1 MAEMLLINP
10 RRRTTRRKTAA
21 KRRTHARVRKNPMT
35 MVAHTRKRRHTTRK
49 HNPMHMMRRH
59 VTRRRNP
66 IGTGMASTYLRDV
79 REALM
84 AGAGAVV
91 FDIVHG
97 QIKRFLP
104 TSLQVTPG
112 SIGAGDAVRAVITV
126 VVGQALN
133 GVTRGFSKKAAMAS
147 LTVQAHD
154 LLKGFVPASLPLGYM
169 SPAMVA
175 QGTNRVGP
183 IRGTTGMNAYMRPGP
198 TPLLSAYTSGTPL
211 LNGAAQ
217 RREGVSTYY

>member
-10 RRRTTRRKTAA
+10 QRRKSRRKTAA
-21 KRRTHARVRKNPMT
+21 KRRTTARVRKNPMT
-35 MVAHTRKRRHTTRK
+35 MTNVRRRVKRR
-49 HNPMHMMRRH
+49 NPMHMMRRA
-59 VTRRRNP
+59 VMRRNP
-66 IGTGMASTYLRDV
+66 IGTGMASSYLRDV

-133 GVTRGFSKKAAMAS
+133 KVTRGFSKKAAMAS

-198 TPLLSAYTSGTPL
+198 TPLLSAYTTGTPL
-211 LNGAAQ
+211 LNGSAA
-217 RREGVSTYY
+217 RREGVTTYY

>member
-10 RRRTTRRKTAA
+10 RRRTSRRKTAA
-21 KRRTHARVRKNPMT
+21 KRRTTKRVRKNPMMMAT
-35 MVAHTRKRRHTTRK
+35 TVRRRVKRR
-49 HNPMHMMRRH
+49 NPMHMMRRS
-59 VTRRRNP
+59 VMRRNP
-66 IGTGMASTYLRDV
+66 IGTGMASSYLRDV

-133 GVTRGFSKKAAMAS
+133 KVTRGFSKKAAMAS

-198 TPLLSAYTSGTPL
+198 TPLLSAYTTGTPL
-211 LNGAAQ
+211 LNGSVQ

>member
-10 RRRTTRRKTAA
+10 QRRKTRRKTA
-21 KRRTHARVRKNPMT
+21 KRRTTARVRKNPMT
-35 MVAHTRKRRHTTRK
+35 MTTVRRRVKRR
-49 HNPMHMMRRH
+49 NPMHMMRRA
-59 VTRRRNP
+59 VMRRNP

-133 GVTRGFSKKAAMAS
+133 KVTRGFSKKAAMAS

-211 LNGAAQ
+211 LNGSAA
-217 RREGVSTYY
+217 RREGVTTYY

>member
-1 MAEMLLINP
+1 MLLINP
-10 RRRTTRRKTAA
+10 QRRKTRRKTAA
-21 KRRTHARVRKNPMT
+21 KRRTTARVRKNPMT
-35 MVAHTRKRRHTTRK
+35 MTTTVRRRVKRR
-49 HNPMHMMRRH
+49 NPMHMMRRS
-59 VTRRRNP
+59 VMRRNP
-66 IGTGMASTYLRDV
+66 IGGMAGTYLRDV

-133 GVTRGFSKKAAMAS
+133 KVTRGFSKKAAMAS

-169 SPAMVA
+169 SPAMIA

-198 TPLLSAYTSGTPL
+198 TPLLSAYTTGTPL
-211 LNGAAQ
+211 LNGSVQ

>member
-10 RRRTTRRKTAA
+10 RRRTARRKTAA
-21 KRRTHARVRKNPMT
+21 KRRTHSRVRKNPMT
-35 MVAHTRKRRHTTRK
+35 MTTTVRRRVKRR
-49 HNPMHMMRRH
+49 NPMHMMRRH

-66 IGTGMASTYLRDV
+66 IGTGMASSYLRDV

-133 GVTRGFSKKAAMAS
+133 KVTRGFSKKAAMAS

-169 SPAMVA
+169 SPAMIA

-198 TPLLSAYTSGTPL
+198 TPLLSAYTTGTPL
-211 LNGAAQ
+211 LNGSVQ

>member
-1 MAEMLLINP
+1 MLLINP
-10 RRRTTRRKTAA
+10 QRRKSRRKTAA

-35 MVAHTRKRRHTTRK
+35 MTTTVRRRVKRR
-49 HNPMHMMRRH
+49 NPMHMMRRA
-59 VTRRRNP
+59 VMRRRNP
-66 IGTGMASTYLRDV
+66 IGAGMASSYLRDV

-133 GVTRGFSKKAAMAS
+133 KVTRGFSKKAAMAS

-211 LNGAAQ
+211 LNGSVQ

>member
-10 RRRTTRRKTAA
+10 RKRARRAPA
-21 KRRTHARVRKNPMT
+21 KRRMT
-35 MVAHTRKRRHTTRK
+35 RA
-49 HNPMHMMRRH
+49 
-59 VTRRRNP
+59 RRRNP
-66 IGTGMASTYLRDV
+66 ITSTLPIARKRNPIRALKRRVMRRRRNPAMLAGMTGYMTSI

-84 AGAGAVV
+84 GGVGAVA

-104 TSLQVTPG
+104 AALQVTPG
-112 SIGAGDAVRAVITV
+112 KIGAGDAVRAIITV
-126 VVGQALN
+126 FVGQALN

-154 LLKGFVPASLPLGYM
+154 LLKGFVPAALPLGYA
-169 SPAMVA
+169 SPAMIA

-183 IRGTTGMNAYMRPGP
+183 IRSGMNAYTPPGQ
-198 TPLLSAYTSGTPL
+198 TPLLSAYTSGSQL
-211 LNGAAQ
+211 LNGAR
-217 RREGVSTYY
+217 RREGASTYR

>member
-10 RRRTTRRKTAA
+10 QRRKSRRKTAA

-35 MVAHTRKRRHTTRK
+35 MTTTVRRRVKRR
-49 HNPMHMMRRH
+49 NPMHMMRRH

-198 TPLLSAYTSGTPL
+198 TPLLSAYTTGTPL
-211 LNGAAQ
+211 LNGSVQ

>member
-10 RRRTTRRKTAA
+10 RSRPGRKTRKA
-21 KRRTHARVRKNPMT
+21 KRTKARRRNP
-35 MVAHTRKRRHTTRK
+35 VSPIIARKR
-49 HNPMHMMRRH
+49 NPVRALKRRIM
-59 VTRRRNP
+59 RRRNP
-66 IGTGMASTYLRDV
+66 IGMTGMTGYMTAI

-84 AGAGAVV
+84 GGVGAVA

-104 TSLQVTPG
+104 PALQVTPG
-112 SIGAGDAVRAVITV
+112 KIGAGDAVRAIITV
-126 VVGQALN
+126 FAGHALN

-147 LTVQAHD
+147 LTVQAHG
-154 LLKGFVPASLPLGYM
+154 LLRGFIPATVPLGYA

-183 IRGTTGMNAYMRPGP
+183 IRQGMNAYTRPGS
-198 TPLLSAYTSGTPL
+198 TPLLSAYTKGTEL
-211 LNGAAQ
+211 LNGA
-217 RREGVSTYY
+217 RNREGHSMYR

>member
-10 RRRTTRRKTAA
+10 QRRKTRRKTAA
-21 KRRTHARVRKNPMT
+21 KRRTTARVRKNPMT
-35 MVAHTRKRRHTTRK
+35 MTTNVRRRVKRR
-49 HNPMHMMRRH
+49 NPMHMMRRS
-59 VTRRRNP
+59 VMRRNP
-66 IGTGMASTYLRDV
+66 IGTGMASGYLRDV

-104 TSLQVTPG
+104 TALQVTPG

-154 LLKGFVPASLPLGYM
+154 LLKGFVPAALPLGFM
-169 SPAMVA
+169 SPAMIA

-198 TPLLSAYTSGTPL
+198 TPLLSAYTTGTPL
-211 LNGAAQ
+211 LNGSAS

>member
-10 RRRTTRRKTAA
+10 RRRTSRRKTAA

-133 GVTRGFSKKAAMAS
+133 KVTRGFSKKAAMAS

-211 LNGAAQ
+211 LNGSVQ

>member
-10 RRRTTRRKTAA
+10 QRRKSRRKTAA

-35 MVAHTRKRRHTTRK
+35 MTTTVRRRVKRR
-49 HNPMHMMRRH
+49 NPMHMMRRA
-59 VTRRRNP
+59 VMRRRNP
-66 IGTGMASTYLRDV
+66 IGAGMASSYLRDV

-133 GVTRGFSKKAAMAS
+133 KVTRGFSKKAAMAS

-211 LNGAAQ
+211 LNGSVQ

>member
-10 RRRTTRRKTAA
+10 QRRKTRRKTAA
-21 KRRTHARVRKNPMT
+21 KRRTTARVRKNPMT
-35 MVAHTRKRRHTTRK
+35 MTTTVRRRVKRR
-49 HNPMHMMRRH
+49 NPMHMMRRS
-59 VTRRRNP
+59 VMRRNP
-66 IGTGMASTYLRDV
+66 IGGMAGTYLRDV

-133 GVTRGFSKKAAMAS
+133 KVTRGFSKKAAMAS

-169 SPAMVA
+169 SPAMIA

-198 TPLLSAYTSGTPL
+198 TPLLSAYTTGTPL
-211 LNGAAQ
+211 LNGSVQ

>member
-10 RRRTTRRKTAA
+10 RKRSRKVRKTAA
-21 KRRTHARVRKNPMT
+21 KRRVRRNP
-35 MVAHTRKRRHTTRK
+35 VSPIIARKR
-49 HNPMHMMRRH
+49 NPVRALKRR
-59 VTRRRNP
+59 VMSRRRRNP
-66 IGTGMASTYLRDV
+66 IGMGGMTGYMTAI

-84 AGAGAVV
+84 GGVGAVA

-97 QIKRFLP
+97 QVKRFLP
-104 TSLQVTPG
+104 AALQVTPG
-112 SIGAGDAVRAVITV
+112 KVGAGDAVRAIITV
-126 VVGQALN
+126 FVGHALN

-154 LLKGFVPASLPLGYM
+154 LLKGFVPAALPLGYA

-183 IRGTTGMNAYMRPGP
+183 IRQGMNAYIKPGA
-198 TPLLSAYTSGTPL
+198 TPLLSAYTKGTEL
-211 LNGAAQ
+211 LNGA
-217 RREGVSTYY
+217 RNREGHSMYR

>member
-10 RRRTTRRKTAA
+10 RRRKARRATS
-21 KRRTHARVRKNPMT
+21 KRRTTARRRRNPAVVLT
-35 MVAHTRKRRHTTRK
+35 NARRRR
-49 HNPMHMMRRH
+49 MSMMRRR
-59 VTRRRNP
+59 VMRRRNP
-66 IGTGMASTYLRDV
+66 IGGNLTGTLMRDI

-84 AGAGAVV
+84 GAAGAVV

-104 TSLQVTPG
+104 ANLQVVPG
-112 SIGAGDAVRAVITV
+112 SVGVGDAVRAVITV

-133 GVTRGFSKKAAMAS
+133 KATRGFSKKAAMAS
-147 LTVQAHD
+147 LTIQAHG
-154 LLKGFVPASLPLGYM
+154 LLRGFVPAGLPLGYA
-169 SPAMVA
+169 SPAMIA

-198 TPLLSAYTSGTPL
+198 TPLLSAYTSGTQL
-211 LNGAAQ
+211 LSGAAM
-217 RREGVSTYY
+217 RREGVSTYR